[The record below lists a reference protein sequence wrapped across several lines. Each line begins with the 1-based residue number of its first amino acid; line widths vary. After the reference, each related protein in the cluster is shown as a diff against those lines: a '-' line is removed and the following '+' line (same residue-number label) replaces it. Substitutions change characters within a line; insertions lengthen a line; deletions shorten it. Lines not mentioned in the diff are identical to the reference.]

1 MASQQRNAGAMIRAS
16 SFGAMSREL
25 RARAGRVEESGA
37 APQAQSEAKAEPSGP
52 SRRRSSSS
60 AAERRSSGARRHS
73 RSEPSPALPANWNDL
88 VALSPQV
95 ILDRLTKGVEK
106 GRCWLDPPKVRKA
119 DGTPPATRG
128 PRGPPHVATPDTAE
142 SVESTTE
149 VATVQGG
156 EGTPEQLRQPEISG
170 APLAGQT
177 AVQDAAKPVLTAP
190 TAPEPQAEAG
200 PPCNLTPQLLAAPKW
215 GRAYAGDQSVSRIE
229 AEAMLQRLSVSS
241 NLDEVRRLRKLLDE
255 QHSDV
260 K

>member
-119 DGTPPATRG
+119 DGTPPATRPALG
-128 PRGPPHVATPDTAE
+128 VERHKVWSATR
-142 SVESTTE
+142 SNGQSSLRIF
-149 VATVQGG
+149 QGA
-156 EGTPEQLRQPEISG
+156 RSR
-170 APLAGQT
+170 
-177 AVQDAAKPVLTAP
+177 DACVF
-190 TAPEPQAEAG
+190 
-200 PPCNLTPQLLAAPKW
+200 LLW
-215 GRAYAGDQSVSRIE
+215 QF
-229 AEAMLQRLSVSS
+229 
-241 NLDEVRRLRKLLDE
+241 
-255 QHSDV
+255 
-260 K
+260 